1 MKRSLF
7 VFCLMMACLGA
18 MAQKSYVEM
27 SIYSSRET
35 LLKGHIP
42 DDMQERY
49 YIPSYEDSGVT
60 YMDVLNMLAE
70 RGYEIEFAEHLYSK
84 SSTPAIIL
92 LSKKSSGPAS
102 AISRAKSDDGE
113 EAYEVARYNL
123 QGVPVSKNE
132 KGVQIIVYSNYTTK
146 TVIVE

>member
-1 MKRSLF
+1 
-7 VFCLMMACLGA
+7 MMAWVGA
-18 MAQKSYVEM
+18 MAQKSYVYISAHNTSYLTIVGDLPEGLSKYNGRIWGKGEFGELINKLAQNGFEVDFM
-27 SIYSSRET
+27 SDRA
-35 LLKGHIP
+35 LL
-42 DDMQERY
+42 
-49 YIPSYEDSGVT
+49 
-60 YMDVLNMLAE
+60 
-70 RGYEIEFAEHLYSK
+70 F
-84 SSTPAIIL
+84 
-92 LSKKSSGPAS
+92 SKKSSSPAS

>member
-1 MKRSLF
+1 MQKKYTYAGTYDKVQ
-7 VFCLMMACLGA
+7 VFYD
-18 MAQKSYVEM
+18 KV
-27 SIYSSRET
+27 
-35 LLKGHIP
+35 
-42 DDMQERY
+42 
-49 YIPSYEDSGVT
+49 
-60 YMDVLNMLAE
+60 NMLGE
-70 RGYEIEFAEHLYSK
+70 RGYELESVQGSLTFIMSRK
-84 SSTPAIIL
+84 SS
-92 LSKKSSGPAS
+92 SPAS

>member
-1 MKRSLF
+1 
-7 VFCLMMACLGA
+7 
-18 MAQKSYVEM
+18 MAQKKYVL
-27 SIYSSRET
+27 IYKITYNRIFT
-35 LLKGHIP
+35 LKGDVP
-42 DDMQERY
+42 TDMQKNY
-49 YIPSYEDSGVT
+49 KYT
-60 YMDVLNMLAE
+60 YDDDEEQVFYDIVNMLGE
-70 RGYEIEFAEHLYSK
+70 RGYELESVRNSLSFIMSRK
-84 SSTPAIIL
+84 STS
-92 LSKKSSGPAS
+92 PAS